1 MIPNYG
7 EIHED
12 QKVDGR
18 LILILSNIAVFQY
31 VVSILE

>member
-18 LILILSNIAVFQY
+18 LILILANIGVF
-31 VVSILE
+31 

>member
-7 EIHED
+7 VKHED

-18 LILILSNIAVFQY
+18 LILMLPNIAVF
-31 VVSILE
+31 